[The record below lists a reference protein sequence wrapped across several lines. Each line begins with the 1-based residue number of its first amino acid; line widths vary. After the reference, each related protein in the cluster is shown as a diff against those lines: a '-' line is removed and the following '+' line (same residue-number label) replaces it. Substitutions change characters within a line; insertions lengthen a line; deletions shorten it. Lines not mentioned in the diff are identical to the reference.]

1 MKKFIILTLT
11 VLSIMWLYTTA
22 QNRNGLV
29 LTDTQAAIDY
39 MYANGLTKFST
50 TTSFMADSNLRR
62 DEAAAF
68 FARFA
73 RDVLGIVPDTTKAE
87 CNNFVDL
94 YLWHQDLV
102 GEMIAACQLWLIKG
116 SNGKFMPRD
125 TFSNAHAVTVI
136 VRLLD
141 GDQPETGPHRGSN
154 YLNRA
159 RTIWLTNG
167 LNIDRIGIASD
178 WSNLDKSITR
188 GDVAK
193 LIEAWSVQWL
203 GLKNIDYTQ
212 QWTANCNTANFIDS
226 DIWFCFTYPN
236 NWQVTVTN
244 DNWVKIIKNRFV
256 DYSNTNPQWYSES
269 EILNSWLR
277 NGDFTIQVKYYDTN
291 QLCSDGIW
299 DMYLEIDS
307 NIINNWITVYKWQ
320 YHLLWGWYEMWWTS
334 YVRCFSKWWNT
345 IHIEYIENWNL
356 YVNQIL
362 NSLELY

>member
-1 MKKFIILTLT
+1 
-11 VLSIMWLYTTA
+11 MWLYTTA
-22 QNRNGLV
+22 QKRNGLV

-50 TTSFMADSNLRR
+50 TQTFMANNSLRR

-141 GDQPETGPHRGSN
+141 GDQSETGPHRGSN

-159 RTIWLTNG
+159 RTLWLTNG
-167 LNIDRIGIASD
+167 LSLDRIGIASD

-212 QWTANCNTANFIDS
+212 QWTTTTQEN
-226 DIWFCFTYPN
+226 YGY
-236 NWQVTVTN
+236 
-244 DNWVKIIKNRFV
+244 IKNAYIMNWIRYIDIDYIESQIPDTDPFIPTPTDINSNPSV
-256 DYSNTNPQWYSES
+256 TTLLVDSNAELIVLKNILTNPNDRANAYTEYRGTITRNEFEHWANNDYSALHPNCDNV
-269 EILNSWLR
+269 N
-277 NGDFTIQVKYYDTN
+277 
-291 QLCSDGIW
+291 LC
-299 DMYLEIDS
+299 
-307 NIINNWITVYKWQ
+307 
-320 YHLLWGWYEMWWTS
+320 
-334 YVRCFSKWWNT
+334 T
-345 IHIEYIENWNL
+345 IHYYAWWWKDASVSVNHNWWVAYKIE
-356 YVNQIL
+356 QI
-362 NSLELY
+362 YRP